1 MTFNKVYLIRL
12 KTMVSKLSDREN
24 SIFIFRPII
33 KNNVL
38 LCPPKEFNGR
48 RMTCCVDHNFVRNV
62 VFIICIRS
70 YYKGSDQQGLT
81 PKI

>member
-1 MTFNKVYLIRL
+1 
-12 KTMVSKLSDREN
+12 MVSKLSDREN

-48 RMTCCVDHNFVRNV
+48 RMTCCVAHNLVRNV

-70 YYKGSDQQGLT
+70 DYKGCVEHGFA
-81 PKI
+81 PEI